1 MANPVEVQYA
11 HSYETVAASQTDQ
24 VLGVYGATGDYLEG
38 LLCVVTTAANS
49 LVQVQDGSGT
59 EITVFP
65 DNPGG
70 GIGSYYVPFGAKSTG
85 GAWKITTDSGVA
97 VIAFGRFT

>member
-1 MANPVEVQYA
+1 MANPVEVRFD

-24 VLGVYGATGDYLEG
+24 VLGVYGAAGDYLDG

-65 DNPGG
+65 DAPGG
-70 GIGSYYVPFGAKSTG
+70 GIGSYYVPFGAKSVS
-85 GAWKITTDSGVA
+85 GAWKVTTDSGVA
-97 VIAFGRFT
+97 VVAFGRFT